1 MIAIL
6 RRVKRNLF
14 PALALLGLAALILIA
29 ADEFPRANPHTSFQR
44 SDLCPRCHV
53 YSGSR
58 FEADRFAADADT
70 LCYDCHAKEHLGRT
84 HPVGSRPAAKYGRKM
99 VVPDEFPMN
108 DDGKMMCLTCHFAHK
123 KAYLSQDKSWP
134 TQQPESSIAGRY
146 YKTFYLR
153 RTDPKNLGIA
163 ALCDGC
169 HKKI

>member
-1 MIAIL
+1 MVERL
-6 RRVKRNLF
+6 RRMKRIML
-14 PALALLGLAALILIA
+14 PALALMGLGALILVA
-29 ADEFPRANPHTSFQR
+29 ADDFPRTNPHTSFQR
-44 SDLCPRCHV
+44 QDLCPRCHV
-53 YSGSR
+53 YSGGR
-58 FEADRFAADADT
+58 FEADRFTADADN

-84 HPVGSRPAAKYGRKM
+84 HPVGSKPAAKYGRKM
-99 VVPDEFPMN
+99 IVPDEFPMN

-123 KAYLSQDKSWP
+123 APYLSQAKSWP